1 MTAHD
6 VAADENVSP
15 WDALLL
21 AVRRRA
27 TKVRVAEGIVDAA
40 WAEHRVACADDPT
53 HGNPDVPPNEVR
65 VWMAESRNEERLMAR
80 SAKMA
85 IDAGVADAM
94 IRRMQLEGRHI
105 VDVLLAGLDE
115 LSLSAEDRMRAL
127 SAMHRA
133 LTAGAEKPSGAIEG
147 IVTGTDDRQED
158 ESE

>member
-1 MTAHD
+1 MTAYD
-6 VAADENVSP
+6 AAVDENVSP

-27 TKVRVAEGIVDAA
+27 SKVRVAEGIVEAC
-40 WAEHRVACADDPT
+40 WVEHRARCAEDPT
-53 HGNPDVPPNEVR
+53 LNPDIPPPQIRE
-65 VWMAESRNEERLMAR
+65 WTKESRDEERLMAR

-85 IDAGVADAM
+85 IDAGVADAL

-115 LSLSAEDRMRAL
+115 VDLSPEDRMRAL

-133 LTAGAEKPSGAIEG
+133 LTAGAEKPSDAIEG
-147 IVTGTDDRQED
+147 IVTGNDHQED